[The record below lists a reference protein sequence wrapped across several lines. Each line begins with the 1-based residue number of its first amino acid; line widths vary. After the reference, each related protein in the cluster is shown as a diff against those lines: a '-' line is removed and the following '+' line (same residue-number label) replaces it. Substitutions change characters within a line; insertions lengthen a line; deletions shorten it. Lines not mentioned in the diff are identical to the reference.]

1 MGRNA
6 YSLLCLLALFA
17 VRGLALIP
25 NARFDAFKRPVGTP
39 TSLSASSYLDELSM
53 FRNTDKKC
61 LLGLATDSWNIG
73 TRKYKD
79 FLAVH
84 NMVKR
89 VQKSGIACVEV
100 PMWECAHGPHYNDL
114 QRLLESY
121 WIPDMTSTE
130 QLLLQFDLI
139 VIPDPG
145 MCVCGAAFSSAVI
158 ARPCE
163 VPSIHACL
171 LTN

>member
-1 MGRNA
+1 MTASATA
-6 YSLLCLLALFA
+6 YLLLLGVLFPWGSALKG
-17 VRGLALIP
+17 GLFPQPPRSQSALT
-25 NARFDAFKRPVGTP
+25 AA
-39 TSLSASSYLDELSM
+39 SYLDELSM
-53 FRNTDKKC
+53 FRNADKKC

-73 TRKYKD
+73 TRKYKE

-84 NMVKR
+84 NMVKK

-100 PMWECAHGPHYNDL
+100 PMWECAHGPHYDDL

-121 WIPDMTSTE
+121 WVPDMTSTD

-145 MCVCGAAFSSAVI
+145 
-158 ARPCE
+158 
-163 VPSIHACL
+163 
-171 LTN
+171 